1 MKIHESVYI
10 AEGAIVL
17 GSVEAGEESSIWFH
31 ATVRADRDRILIGR
45 GSNIQDNAVV
55 HVDKGFPAVIGDG
68 VTVGHSAVLHGCTVG
83 SNTLVGMGAIVL
95 NGARIGE
102 NCIIGAGA
110 LVTQNMLV
118 PDGSLVIGC
127 PAKIVRQVTVQ
138 EIEANRHNA
147 AEYIE
152 EGRNY
157 KRADIEGA
165 DSIG

>member
-1 MKIHESVYI
+1 MKIHESAYI
-10 AEGAIVL
+10 AEGAVVL
-17 GSVEAGEESSIWFH
+17 GSVEAGAESSIWFH
-31 ATVRADRDRILIGR
+31 ATVRADREKIIIGD

-55 HVDKGFPAVIGDG
+55 HVDAGFPTVIGDG
-68 VTVGHSAVLHGCTVG
+68 VTIGHSAVIHGCAIG

-127 PAKIVRQVTVQ
+127 PAKVVRQVTER

-147 AEYIE
+147 AEYIKESRHYKE
-152 EGRNY
+152 EG
-157 KRADIEGA
+157 KESIS
-165 DSIG
+165 SIG